1 MNGTRKL
8 IAFAALL
15 SMSLTTASA
24 WAADQTAPDREGGS
38 VGILVGYGFDGAYH
52 LGLGARGGYT
62 LAAPKIYIGGS
73 FTYHFGQSNDTPLGS
88 ISEHLFYLGAEGGY
102 DLVLGAVPQLLIR
115 PYLGL
120 GYENVS
126 VSTPPVGVPNTVGLS
141 VNGFSFWPSVTGLY
155 SFTPA
160 ISAGL
165 DAKVVVI
172 TFSGGDTAFVL
183 SLAGQYK
190 F

>member
-8 IAFAALL
+8 IAFAAL
-15 SMSLTTASA
+15 STMSLTASSA
-24 WAADQTAPDREGGS
+24 WAADDTAPDRAGGS

-62 LAAPKIYIGGS
+62 LPQKIYIGGA
-73 FTYHFGQSNDTPLGS
+73 FVYHFGQSQDFPGGS
-88 ISEHLFYLGAEGGY
+88 VSEHLFYLGAEGGY
-102 DLVLGAVPQLLIR
+102 DLVIPSVPQLLIQ

-126 VSTPPVGVPNTVGLS
+126 VSTPPVGVPSGGLS

>member
-8 IAFAALL
+8 IVFAALS

-24 WAADQTAPDREGGS
+24 WADATAPDREGAS

-62 LAAPKIYIGGS
+62 LSQKIYIGGS
-73 FTYHFGQSNDTPLGS
+73 FTYHFGQSQDYPQGS
-88 ISEHLFYLGAEGGY
+88 VSEHLFYLGPEGGY

-126 VSTPPVGVPNTVGLS
+126 VSASLVGVPSSGVS
-141 VNGFSFWPSVTGLY
+141 ANGFSFWPSVTGLY

-165 DAKVVVI
+165 DAKVVVA
-172 TFSGGDTAFVL
+172 TFGGGDTAFVL
-183 SLAGQYK
+183 SLAGQWK